1 MNFLYISGAL
11 GARAQRPKAKA
22 VFAFRKGCFA
32 VCLLFTFRKVKGG
45 HVRAAVGKLRREEV
59 HIRRMNDGGRLV
71 LWRGEAAIA
80 EKQGSKLTESLKTPF
95 RPA

>member
-1 MNFLYISGAL
+1 
-11 GARAQRPKAKA
+11 
-22 VFAFRKGCFA
+22 
-32 VCLLFTFRKVKGG
+32 
-45 HVRAAVGKLRREEV
+45 
-59 HIRRMNDGGRLV
+59 MNDGGRLV